1 MFHKATHE
9 SNESRPE
16 RILLVE
22 DNAAA
27 GQGLTRLLEAKGYAV
42 TAVSDGQ
49 SALRELAQEPPPDF
63 LLTDMQLPDLDG
75 RELARHASRLVPP
88 PRVVL
93 ITGWDLEPLHGE
105 QSDWGIDVVLTK
117 PLDMQE
123 LLKSLTAPP
132 PLGGVA

>member
-1 MFHKATHE
+1 MVHKATHE
-9 SNESRPE
+9 SNESRPG

-22 DNAAA
+22 DNVAA
-27 GQGLTRLLEAKGYAV
+27 GQGLSRLLEAKGYSV
-42 TAVSDGQ
+42 TTVCDGQ
-49 SALRELAQEPPPDF
+49 SALRELAQGPPPDY

-75 RELARHASRLVPP
+75 RELARHARRLVPP

-93 ITGWDLEPLHGE
+93 ITGWDLEPLRRE
-105 QSDWGIDVVLTK
+105 QSDWGIDFVLPK

-132 PLGGVA
+132 PSDDGA